1 MTARINFPGFTCIQI
16 ISLLLSGLSIPLADA
31 APVKPVYIPSKYIVV
46 FNPGVAVDATV
57 ADLTGRFSLS
67 VSHRYRHALL
77 GMAITIPPALLP
89 RLAADPRV
97 KYVEQDVVV
106 SAAAQILPSGVD
118 RVNADL
124 NPAAKIDGIDI
135 LADRVDAD
143 IAILDTGIDLDHPD
157 LNVFN
162 YANCRLQ
169 GRYKCFDGD
178 TAANDVNGHGTHV
191 AGIAA
196 AIDNASGVVGVAP
209 GARLWAV
216 KVLDDQGNGV
226 GAQII
231 AGMDYVVAHA
241 SEIEVANMS
250 LTGTGSFQALDD
262 AITNAV
268 SAGITVVLAA
278 GNDDTDVLNVF
289 PAGHPAAITV
299 SALTDYDGQP
309 GGLAGGADDKFAGF
323 SNYGSGVD
331 IMAPGV
337 SIRSTVVGGGTGF
350 NSGTSMAAPHVAGA
364 AALYLAHNPGASPQA
379 VKNELLTTADPAPCV
394 TGPLCPG
401 DPDGIPEPLLMY
413 PALANGD
420 LNDDGV
426 VDVRDIL
433 LGQRIV
439 MGQVIPTA
447 AELERG
453 DVAPLING
461 LPASDGIFN
470 VADLLLIIRI
480 VTGDLVI

>member
-1 MTARINFPGFTCIQI
+1 MTARINLPVFSCIQI
-16 ISLLLSGLSIPLADA
+16 ISLLLFGLLIPLADA
-31 APVKPVYIPSKYIVV
+31 APVQPVYIPSRYIVV
-46 FNPGVAVDATV
+46 FNPGVVVDATV
-57 ADLTGRFSLS
+57 ADLTGRFRLS
-67 VSHRYRHALL
+67 VSHRYRHALR
-77 GMAITIPPALLP
+77 GMAITIPPALLS
-89 RLAADPRV
+89 RLAADPRI
-97 KYVEQDVVV
+97 KYIEQDVVV

-118 RVNADL
+118 RVNAEL

-135 LADRVDAD
+135 TADRADAD

-162 YANCRLQ
+162 YANCRRQ
-169 GRYKCFDGD
+169 GQYKCFDGD

-196 AIDNASGVVGVAP
+196 AIDNTSGVVGVAP

-216 KVLDDQGNGV
+216 KVLDDNGA
-226 GAQII
+226 GAESQVI
-231 AGMDYVVAHA
+231 AGVDYVVSHA
-241 SEIEVANMS
+241 SEIEVANLS
-250 LTGTGSFQALDD
+250 LTGAGTSQALDD
-262 AITNAV
+262 AISNAV
-268 SAGITVVLAA
+268 SAGVTVVLAA
-278 GNDDTDVLNVF
+278 GNDSADVSGVF

-299 SALTDYDGQP
+299 SALNDYDGQP

-323 SNYGSGVD
+323 SNYGPGVD

-337 SIRSTVVGGGTGF
+337 SIRSTTVGGGTGF

-364 AALYLAHNPGASPQA
+364 AALYLAQNPGVSPQA
-379 VKNELLTTADPAPCV
+379 VKNELLTTADPVPCV

-401 DPDGIPEPLLMY
+401 DPDGIPEPLLMF
-413 PALANGD
+413 PVMANGD
-420 LNDDGV
+420 LNDDGI

-439 MGQVIPTA
+439 LGQVVATD
-447 AELERG
+447 AERERG
-453 DVAPLING
+453 DVAPLVNG

-480 VTGDLVI
+480 VTGDLLI